1 MGLLVAMPF
10 SQGWSSVSTGDS
22 MVMMYR
28 YVCVA
33 MCMHACVCA
42 CMHACVHA
50 CVCVF
55 VCVYEGSVL
64 FCAIYIL
71 SHRLQLPWLLSL
83 LPCSVGV

>member
-28 YVCVA
+28 CVCVA

-42 CMHACVHA
+42 CMHACV
-50 CVCVF
+50 CVC
-55 VCVYEGSVL
+55 EGSVL
-64 FCAIYIL
+64 FCAIYVL

>member
-28 YVCVA
+28 CVCVA

-42 CMHACVHA
+42 CMHACV
-50 CVCVF
+50 CV
-55 VCVYEGSVL
+55 
-64 FCAIYIL
+64 
-71 SHRLQLPWLLSL
+71 
-83 LPCSVGV
+83 